1 MKYVAYYRVS
11 TQKQG
16 QSGLGLE
23 AQRRAVNS
31 SLRAGD
37 ELIAEF
43 TEVESGRLRER
54 PQLDLA
60 MRHAKRAKATLIIA
74 KLDRLSRNVLF
85 LATLMEEGVP
95 LAFCDMPDA
104 NEITLHIMAAVAQQ
118 EAKAISQRTR
128 DALAAAKARGVK
140 LGGPMCITPEARA
153 RGVDVAKRNAA
164 YLWGKIQQDFWE
176 GSYECRT
183 LKELGQFLESRY
195 VRTPR
200 GNSVWSPSM
209 VRAGI
214 KRFGIT
220 LKK

>member
-23 AQRRAVNS
+23 AQRTAVNS
-31 SLRAGD
+31 RIQGEG
-37 ELIAEF
+37 ELIAEY
-43 TEVESGRLRER
+43 TEVESGRLDAR

-74 KLDRLSRNVLF
+74 KLDRLSRNVRF
-85 LATLMEEGVP
+85 FAALMEEGVP
-95 LAFCDMPDA
+95 LVFCDMPHA
-104 NEITLHIMAAVAQQ
+104 NEFTLHIMSAVAQQ

-140 LGGPMCITPEARA
+140 LGGPIPISAEARA
-153 RGVDVAKRNAA
+153 KGTEMASRNAT
-164 YLWGKIQQDFWE
+164 YLWSKIEVDFAMAAR
-176 GSYECRT
+176 ECKTIKELART
-183 LKELGQFLESRY
+183 LERKF

-200 GNSVWSPSM
+200 GGLTWSTSM
-209 VRAGI
+209 VHRGLERFNI
-214 KRFGIT
+214 K
-220 LKK
+220 LQK

>member
-23 AQRRAVNS
+23 AQRMAVKS
-31 SLRAGD
+31 SLRADD
-37 ELIAEF
+37 ELIAEY
-43 TEVESGRLRER
+43 TEVESGRLHER

-60 MRHAKRAKATLIIA
+60 MRHAKRAKAKLIIA
-74 KLDRLSRNVLF
+74 KLDRLSRNVRF
-85 LATLMEEGVP
+85 LAQLMEEGVP

-104 NEITLHIMAAVAQQ
+104 NEFTIHIMAAVAQN
-118 EAKAISQRTR
+118 EAKQISQRTK

-140 LGGPMCITPEARA
+140 LGGPVSISDEARA
-153 RGVDVAKRNAA
+153 KGVEVAQRNAA
-164 YLWGKIQQDFWE
+164 YLWNKISQDFWD
-176 GSYECRT
+176 GSRECRT
-183 LKELGQFLESRY
+183 LKELGKFLEDRF

-209 VRAGI
+209 VRAGV
-214 KRFGIT
+214 KRFGID
-220 LKK
+220 LRK